1 MWIFTIRIFRFS
13 FLISISAILG
23 ASLLEA
29 MRLWKSGGLSSLPEG
44 WVWATLTAFIL
55 GWLALILL
63 RRLVLSGRWVY
74 FGLYC
79 LILGIFVIVSSVGL
93 GF

>member
-1 MWIFTIRIFRFS
+1 M
-13 FLISISAILG
+13 SANGG
-23 ASLLEA
+23 AEDSMIA
-29 MRLWKSGGLSSLPEG
+29 
-44 WVWATLTAFIL
+44 AFVL